1 MKASSPTQASAQ
13 TGSPI
18 KGDMNN
24 VITKGPSPLAPT
36 GVREPAN
43 MRVQKA
49 GFSSTHNYST
59 GHINVVNGMRVGKV

>member
-1 MKASSPTQASAQ
+1 MKPSSPIQASAQ

-18 KGDMNN
+18 KGQENN
-24 VITKGPSPLAPT
+24 VIPKGPSPLPPA

-49 GFSSTHNYST
+49 GFSPTHNYST
-59 GHINVVNGMRVGKV
+59 GHINVFNGTRVEKV